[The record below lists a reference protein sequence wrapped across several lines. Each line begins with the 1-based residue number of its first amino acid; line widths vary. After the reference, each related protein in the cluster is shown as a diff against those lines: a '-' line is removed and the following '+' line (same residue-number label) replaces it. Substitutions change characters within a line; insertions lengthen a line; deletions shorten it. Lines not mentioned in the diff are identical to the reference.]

1 MISIQL
7 HPSNLL
13 WSFISTAHILVI
25 LLISHSAV
33 KAQTTDIQ
41 GIEQHVQLGKNQNM
55 YLIIRPSLKQGS
67 LEKMAHEF
75 GKRGVNIS
83 YSNVKYNSD
92 NLLTSI
98 HIQVIIGDCQSTGGK
113 CYRWKE
119 EAYND
124 GLPLDHDKP
133 LIFYIYQK
141 DQKVEFA
148 GTSFGYPSDLPA
160 REIRGMKN
168 MTGSLVGNFMGG

>member
-7 HPSNLL
+7 RFLTLPWRYIL
-13 WSFISTAHILVI
+13 TAQFLVT
-25 LLISHSAV
+25 LLIVPGVV
-33 KAQTTDIQ
+33 KAQNTDIQ
-41 GIEQHVQLGKNQNM
+41 GIKQHIQLDRNQNM
-55 YLIIRPSLKQGS
+55 YLIIRSSLKQGS

-75 GKRGVNIS
+75 GKRGVAIS
-83 YSNVKYNSD
+83 FSNVKYNSD

-98 HIQVIIGDCQSTGGK
+98 DMQVTIGDCQSAGSK

-119 EAYND
+119 KAYND
-124 GLPLDHDKP
+124 GLPLNHDKP

-148 GTSFGYPSDLPA
+148 GTSYGYPSDLPA
-160 REIRGMKN
+160 HEIRGMKN
-168 MTGSLVGNFMGG
+168 MTGSLVGTFMGG